1 MKPHITRYTKTA
13 IILHWVIGLLLL
25 VMFAF
30 GYYMSDLPKDLPKV
44 ETLDLFDLG
53 VYTLQLSEPMTPRAF
68 YFNLHK
74 SIGVTLLALIFIRL
88 FWRFTHAAPDFPA
101 TMQAWEKKL
110 ADAVHKVLYLLML
123 AVPLSGLLM
132 AIFSKYGV
140 LWFGIP
146 FIGGLDKPDLR
157 EFFQESHEAIGFV
170 LLSLIVL
177 HVVAAIKHKVV
188 DKDEVMQ
195 RMSLHG

>member
-1 MKPHITRYTKTA
+1 MNQHKTRYTKTA
-13 IILHWVIGLLLL
+13 IILHWVIGLLILG
-25 VMFAF
+25 MFAF
-30 GYYMSDLPKDLPKV
+30 GYYMSDVPKDLPKV
-44 ETLDLFDLG
+44 ETLNLFDLG
-53 VYTLQLSEPMTPRAF
+53 VYNLQLSEPVTPRAF

-88 FWRFTHAAPDFPA
+88 IWRITHTAPDFPA

-132 AIFSKYGV
+132 AIFSKYGL

-146 FIGGLDKPDLR
+146 FIGGLDKPGLR

-170 LLSLIVL
+170 LLTLIVL
-177 HVVAAIKHKVV
+177 HVLAAIKHKLV

-195 RMSLHG
+195 RMSLRG